1 MKMDT
6 AQRKPKRPHY
16 IPRPPGKP
24 FKYQCFQ
31 CPFTCNEKSHLFN
44 HMKYNLCKNSIS
56 LVLQKHG
63 QTTRQAKAETK
74 KVPVKPKDCP
84 NPTAKVQNNVDEKG
98 LSGDT
103 KANETV
109 DVRCDSTVNKDSQSV
124 TNPNTP
130 TQTESEKRE
139 GSEAIYLPRPSA
151 FSLVTP
157 KNDRA
162 EGFKSHAKQSED
174 SQAPAPTNQ
183 PGLPWGPPTPS
194 LKPFSPNTISEYPS
208 YLLPDRALYPPYY
221 LMGNYYTNE
230 PNSSFQPEFVD
241 PQRHVLQ
248 QTSPPPQ
255 TSLFPTYPY
264 RYLPLQ
270 PGPPLHYS
278 LYRPYELPIPVTGPR
293 YLPFD
298 LCDPTVGPKN
308 YEGLYMHSHPT
319 HDSHNAST
327 QEKSN
332 QSTDKRTRLSPREG
346 CSALGSPDRPSQ
358 AHLVQ
363 KDKEASVNT
372 EVSEA
377 QTTTQDQLTEEKQA
391 DFRKSE
397 PAESLLQLRN
407 QHVDG
412 R

>member
-1 MKMDT
+1 MDA

-56 LVLQKHG
+56 LVSQKHG
-63 QTTRQAKAETK
+63 QANRQAKPETK

-84 NPTAKVQNNVDEKG
+84 NPPAKVQDNVDEKG
-98 LSGDT
+98 LSGDS
-103 KANETV
+103 KANKTV

-130 TQTESEKRE
+130 TECDNRE

-157 KNDRA
+157 KNDGA
-162 EGFKSHAKQSED
+162 EGFKSRAQQSED
-174 SQAPAPTNQ
+174 SQAPAPTNH
-183 PGLPWGPPTPS
+183 PGFFWGPPPPS
-194 LKPFSPNTISEYPS
+194 LKIFSPPTISEYPPH
-208 YLLPDRALYPPYY
+208 LLPDPALCPPYY
-221 LMGNYYTNE
+221 LTGNYYTNE

-241 PQRHVLQ
+241 PQHAPQ

-264 RYLPLQ
+264 RYFPLQ
-270 PGPPLHYS
+270 PGPPLHYT
-278 LYRPYELPIPVTGPR
+278 LCRPYELPMPVTGPR

-298 LCDPTVGPKN
+298 LYDPIVGPKN

-332 QSTDKRTRLSPREG
+332 QSTDKGTRLSPREG

-363 KDKEASVNT
+363 KDTEASVNA
-372 EVSEA
+372 EVSKG
-377 QTTTQDQLTEEKQA
+377 QTTTQDQLTEEKQSE
-391 DFRKSE
+391 FRKTE